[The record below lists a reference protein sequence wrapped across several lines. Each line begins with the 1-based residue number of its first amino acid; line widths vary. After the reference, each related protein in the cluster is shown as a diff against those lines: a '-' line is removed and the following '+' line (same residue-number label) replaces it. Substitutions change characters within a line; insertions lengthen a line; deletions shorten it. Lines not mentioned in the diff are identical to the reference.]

1 VTIHNWLEANFR
13 EPAAKALV
21 AAMFRGTM
29 GLEPEAL
36 SLLHAIFFLR
46 TFSSDPLAVLGAQ
59 KNQMQ
64 HLRLPNGVEQ
74 ILDAIRSVIGE
85 DAFHAN
91 SPVRDIDQYADYV
104 VVRSEVASVK
114 ARRVIV
120 ATSTSAVNAI
130 VFRPPLPPDR
140 AQLQQRMGLGS
151 FWKVWLAYDRP
162 FWRDMGLSGATV
174 CIKKDAFIATTLDS
188 SLNDSGPGLM
198 TCFIDADKARAFGH
212 LSYEDRRNTVLA
224 EMVRAFGTQDAAKLS
239 EKIKFPAVLPQNP
252 EESAYFEWNWSLPD
266 FIRGDY
272 AGAPGPGV
280 YTAMGFGPA
289 IVQGCGR
296 VHWAGSDTAH
306 ECYGSM
312 TGAVSSGERAAKEVL
327 RLEPIRKFTSEVTV

>member
-1 VTIHNWLEANFR
+1 
-13 EPAAKALV
+13 
-21 AAMFRGTM
+21 
-29 GLEPEAL
+29 
-36 SLLHAIFFLR
+36 
-46 TFSSDPLAVLGAQ
+46 
-59 KNQMQ
+59 MQ

-74 ILDAIRSVIGE
+74 ILNAIRCAVGE
-85 DAFHAN
+85 DAFHPN
-91 SPVRDIDQYADYV
+91 SPVRDIEQFADHV
-104 VVRSEVASVK
+104 VVRSGTVSVQS
-114 ARRVIV
+114 RRVIV
-120 ATSTSAVNAI
+120 ATSTSAVNSI
-130 VFRPPLPPDR
+130 VFHPPLPPDR

-188 SLNDSGPGLM
+188 SLNDNGPGLM

-212 LSYEDRRNTVLA
+212 LSCQDRRDKVLT
-224 EMVRAFGTQDAAKLS
+224 EMVRALGTEDAAKLS

-280 YTAMGFGPA
+280 YTAVGFGPA
-289 IVQGCGR
+289 ITQGCGR
-296 VHWAGSDTAH
+296 IHWAGSDTAH

-327 RLEPIRKFTSEVTV
+327 RLEPIRNRTSGVTG